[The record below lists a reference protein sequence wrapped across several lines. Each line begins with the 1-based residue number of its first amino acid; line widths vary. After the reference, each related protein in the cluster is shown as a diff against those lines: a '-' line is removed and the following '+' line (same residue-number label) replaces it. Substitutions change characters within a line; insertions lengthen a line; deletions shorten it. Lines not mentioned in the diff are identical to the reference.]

1 MTKNIYT
8 TSKETIAKG
17 STWKG
22 ESVTFPIPEGAELVF
37 VKDCTYCTKANK
49 RVGAYALKNPEKYY
63 PYADNNY
70 YYTVPDDAI
79 SGKLAD
85 AELVRAAI
93 KEKSDNWQETADQ
106 WRVNINGQKF
116 DYYTG
121 IGHRKEGR
129 PQKPELDAV
138 LYALVWDASASE
150 ESFDDWCA
158 GLGYDTDSRKAL
170 ETYLQCQ
177 ETVTKLRKA
186 GINIPAERE
195 RLADY

>member
-8 TSKETIAKG
+8 TIKETIATG
-17 STWKG
+17 ITWKG
-22 ESVTFPIPEGAELVF
+22 ESVSFPVPKGAELVL
-37 VKDCTYCTKANK
+37 VKDYTYCIKSKK
-49 RVGAYALKNPEKYY
+49 RVDAYALKNPEKYY
-63 PYADNNY
+63 PYSDDNY
-70 YYTVPDDAI
+70 YYTVSDDAV

-93 KEKSDNWQETADQ
+93 KEKSNNWQETADQ
-106 WRVNINGQKF
+106 WLVNINGQKF

-121 IGHRKEGR
+121 IGHRKKGR

-138 LYALVWDASASE
+138 LYALVLDAGASE
-150 ESFDDWCA
+150 ERFDDWCA
-158 GLGYDTDSRKAL
+158 NFGYDPDSRKAL

-177 ETVTKLRKA
+177 ETAAKLRKA
-186 GINIPAERE
+186 GINIAAECE